1 MRLITALGF
10 AAVSAFALSTAASA
24 QTSATG
30 TLNLTGNVPTK
41 CAVTGADSTTVNL
54 GDLSGTDGRLSS
66 TFINTT
72 AASPAAS
79 FSFSVTCTG
88 AAPLASVDADPM
100 VSVTP
105 ATAGFTNTV
114 NITGSGTFS
123 LVAGGPD
130 VMTNLSSGAAST
142 PTALSARLANS
153 LNNVTIKAYGF
164 STANPTDVL
173 VAGSYAGKVV
183 VTIAPGV

>member
-1 MRLITALGF
+1 MRLITALGL
-10 AAVSAFALSTAASA
+10 AAVSALALSTAASA

-41 CAVTGADSTTVNL
+41 CSVTGADSTTVNL
-54 GDLSGTDGRLSS
+54 GDLSGADGRLSS
-66 TFINTT
+66 TFINSTN
-72 AASPAAS
+72 ASPSAS

-88 AAPLASVDADPM
+88 AAPLASVDADPL
-100 VSVTP
+100 VS
-105 ATAGFTNTV
+105 ATGAATGFTNTV
-114 NITGSGTFS
+114 NITGSGTFT
-123 LVAGGPD
+123 LVSGGPD
-130 VMTNLSSGAAST
+130 IQTNLSTAAAST

-164 STANPTDVL
+164 STTNPTDVL